1 MQKDKLYQTVL
12 DITNKL
18 NNIELGQRENANKIL
33 SLENKKPQV
42 KDMSEV
48 YIALLAIII
57 FLLFVIFGELNII
70 EDTLKNFSI
79 QK

>member
-42 KDMSEV
+42 KDMSKV